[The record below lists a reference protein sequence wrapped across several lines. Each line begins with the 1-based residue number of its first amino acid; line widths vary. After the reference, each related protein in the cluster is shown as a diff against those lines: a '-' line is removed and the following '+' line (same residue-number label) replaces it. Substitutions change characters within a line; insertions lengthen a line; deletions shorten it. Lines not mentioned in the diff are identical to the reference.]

1 MSAALG
7 WFDMKFV
14 GRLSLVLL
22 YLFASPVY
30 LMKWLLNAKKAL
42 QRIGA
47 LRSGVVT
54 CPHCGGS
61 NNLDALMT
69 CRRCGTT
76 EFGSRLYCSTC
87 KQVSK
92 AFACDRCTATI
103 KVL

>member
-1 MSAALG
+1 MNTKLLG
-7 WFDMKFV
+7 RV
-14 GRLSLVLL
+14 AIALL
-22 YLFASPVY
+22 YVFAAPIY
-30 LMKWLLNAKKAL
+30 LVQWF
-42 QRIGA
+42 
-47 LRSGVVT
+47 LRASKVLKRMSVLRTGVVT
-54 CPHCGGS
+54 CPHCGFS
-61 NNLDALMT
+61 NNVDALMS

>member
-1 MSAALG
+1 MHLKVFKSVAIG
-7 WFDMKFV
+7 
-14 GRLSLVLL
+14 LL

-30 LMKWLLNAKKAL
+30 VCKWLLTAKKSL
-42 QRIGA
+42 QRISA
-47 LRSGVVT
+47 LRAGVVA
-54 CPHCGGS
+54 CPHCGFS

-76 EFGSRLYCSTC
+76 EFGSRLYCSNC

-103 KVL
+103 RVL

>member
-1 MSAALG
+1 MNTKLLGRVAIALLYVFAAPIYFVRWLLGASKALKRMSA
-7 WFDMKFV
+7 
-14 GRLSLVLL
+14 
-22 YLFASPVY
+22 
-30 LMKWLLNAKKAL
+30 
-42 QRIGA
+42 
-47 LRSGVVT
+47 LRTGVVT
-54 CPHCGGS
+54 CPHCGCS
-61 NNLDALMT
+61 NNVDALMS

>member
-1 MSAALG
+1 MKTKLLG
-7 WFDMKFV
+7 SV
-14 GRLSLVLL
+14 VVALL
-22 YLFASPVY
+22 YVFAAPIYFVR
-30 LMKWLLNAKKAL
+30 WLLNASKAL
-42 QRIGA
+42 KRMSV
-47 LRSGVVT
+47 LRTGVVT
-54 CPHCGGS
+54 CPHCGFS
-61 NNLDALMT
+61 NNVDALMS

>member
-1 MSAALG
+1 
-7 WFDMKFV
+7 MKFF
-14 GRLSLVLL
+14 GRVALALL

-30 LMKWLLNAKKAL
+30 VMKWLLNAKKSL
-42 QRIGA
+42 QRVRA
-47 LRSGVVT
+47 LRSGVVP
-54 CPHCGGS
+54 CPHCGFA
-61 NNLDALMT
+61 NHLDALMS

-76 EFGSRLYCSTC
+76 EFGSRLYCSNC

>member
-1 MSAALG
+1 MKMKLLG
-7 WFDMKFV
+7 SV
-14 GRLSLVLL
+14 VVALL
-22 YLFASPVY
+22 YVFAAPIYFVR
-30 LMKWLLNAKKAL
+30 WLLNASKAL
-42 QRIGA
+42 KRMSV
-47 LRSGVVT
+47 LRTGVVT
-54 CPHCGGS
+54 CPHCGFS
-61 NNLDALMT
+61 NNVDALMS

>member
-1 MSAALG
+1 MSI
-7 WFDMKFV
+7 FNVRFM
-14 GRLSLVLL
+14 GRVALVLL
-22 YLFASPVY
+22 YVFASPIY
-30 LMKWLLNAKKAL
+30 FLKWVLGASKLL
-42 QRIGA
+42 QRVSA
-47 LRSGVVT
+47 LRSGVVD
-54 CPHCGGS
+54 CPHCGFS

-76 EFGSRLYCSTC
+76 EFGSRLYCSNC